1 MTHINKELLR
11 CFLFHRL
18 MLTGQLR
25 DFASPSLSFQ
35 TPLLLLL
42 PASPEL
48 LKYESPTPFCNSKHF
63 KRRQLY
69 SVLSHF
75 LKAARVINTFGG
87 GIIKA
92 SSSIFVIGYEV
103 EEVFVA
109 VEGNN
114 LFFCCSPDCCN
125 RPSQLPHVRVVCSLY
140 VRQFLKVNMAQ
151 QSCVSRCLLVPSGL
165 PGVDV
170 RSDDFQVSD
179 SLRCHLIKTKS
190 VLLSIITRL
199 SSCLYMCFA

>member
-11 CFLFHRL
+11 CFLFHSL

-75 LKAARVINTFGG
+75 LKAARVINTFGEELSRHPVPYLSLAMKWRKFLSRSRET
-87 GIIKA
+87 IYFFVVPPIA
-92 SSSIFVIGYEV
+92 VTVRHSSHMCVLFVLCTY
-103 EEVFVA
+103 
-109 VEGNN
+109 GN
-114 LFFCCSPDCCN
+114 FW
-125 RPSQLPHVRVVCSLY
+125 
-140 VRQFLKVNMAQ
+140 K
-151 QSCVSRCLLVPSGL
+151 
-165 PGVDV
+165 
-170 RSDDFQVSD
+170 
-179 SLRCHLIKTKS
+179 
-190 VLLSIITRL
+190 
-199 SSCLYMCFA
+199 